1 MILMTEKEKRK
12 KRSDADVTNYTYESI
27 VGGAG
32 ASDDD

>member
-1 MILMTEKEKRK
+1 LKKKRK
-12 KRSDADVTNYTYESI
+12 KRSDTEVTDYTYKSI